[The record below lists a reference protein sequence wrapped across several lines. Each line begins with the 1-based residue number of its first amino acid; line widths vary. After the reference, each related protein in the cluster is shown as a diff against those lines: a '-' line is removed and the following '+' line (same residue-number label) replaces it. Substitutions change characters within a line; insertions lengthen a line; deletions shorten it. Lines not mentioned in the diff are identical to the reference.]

1 MVLIRDHH
9 CGYIAWEQF
18 ERNQVILTDN
28 AHMKSRME
36 PKAGR
41 GGRSLLAGLLRCRR
55 CGRMLH
61 VAYSGSHGEAPRYHC
76 RGAHI
81 NHGADWCISFGGL
94 RPDRAIAAEILKAV
108 EGNAIEAAL
117 EVAARVAE
125 QQRQR
130 HRVLSLELE
139 QAQYEVRLAARRYE
153 AVDPDNRLVAAELE
167 ARWNAALQSAGEVE
181 QRLRQNELP
190 DTAAR
195 IPDKETLCSLA
206 QDLPA
211 VWNSATTEM
220 RLKQRII
227 RILIEEIIA
236 DVDEAKT
243 EIVLMI
249 HWTGGRHSELR
260 MKKNPTGK
268 HSRCTSLEALEIIRQ
283 MAGKFPDDQIAA
295 ILNRLT
301 FRTGTGNTWTEG
313 RIRSL
318 RSYHEWPT
326 YDAKTSSRQSLTL
339 EEASKRLEVSHKV
352 VRRLIDSGEISAT
365 QVVPWAPWEI
375 SAEAVE
381 SAEVLQAV
389 RNAKRRVR
397 AGSAAPETILPMFVD
412 R

>member
-1 MVLIRDHH
+1 M
-9 CGYIAWEQF
+9 
-18 ERNQVILTDN
+18 
-28 AHMKSRME
+28 
-36 PKAGR
+36 
-41 GGRSLLAGLLRCRR
+41 
-55 CGRMLH
+55 
-61 VAYSGSHGEAPRYHC
+61 
-76 RGAHI
+76 
-81 NHGADWCISFGGL
+81 
-94 RPDRAIAAEILKAV
+94 

-190 DTAAR
+190 DNATR
-195 IPDKETLCSLA
+195 IPDKETLSSLA

-211 VWNSATTEM
+211 VWNSSTTEM

-236 DVDEAKT
+236 DVDESAT

-260 MKKNPTGK
+260 VKKNPTGK
-268 HSRCTSLEALEIIRQ
+268 HSRCTDLEAIEIIRQ

-295 ILNRLT
+295 TLNRLT

-326 YDAKTSSRQSLTL
+326 YDAKTASRQGLTL
-339 EEASKRLEVSHKV
+339 EEASERLGVSHKV
-352 VRRLIDSGEISAT
+352 VRRLIDAGKISAT

-381 SAEVLQAV
+381 SEEVLEAV
-389 RNAKRRVR
+389 RNARRRVNVTS
-397 AGSAAPETILPMFVD
+397 SAPGTLLPLFVD
-412 R
+412 C

>member
-1 MVLIRDHH
+1 M
-9 CGYIAWEQF
+9 YIIW
-18 ERNQVILTDN
+18 R
-28 AHMKSRME
+28 
-36 PKAGR
+36 
-41 GGRSLLAGLLRCRR
+41 
-55 CGRMLH
+55 
-61 VAYSGSHGEAPRYHC
+61 
-76 RGAHI
+76 
-81 NHGADWCISFGGL
+81 L
-94 RPDRAIAAEILKAV
+94 RPDRAIASEILKAV

-139 QAQYEVRLAARRYE
+139 QAQYEMRLAARRYE

-167 ARWNAALQSAGEVE
+167 ARWNVALQSAAEVE
-181 QRLRQNELP
+181 KRLRQNELP
-190 DTAAR
+190 ENATR
-195 IPDKETLCSLA
+195 IPDKETLSSLA
-206 QDLPA
+206 HDLPA

-236 DVDEAKT
+236 DVDEATT

-260 MKKNPTGK
+260 VKKNTTGK
-268 HSRCTSLEALEIIRQ
+268 HSRCTSLEAIEIIRQ

-295 ILNRLT
+295 TLNRLN

-318 RSYHEWPT
+318 CSYHDWPT
-326 YDAKTSSRQSLTL
+326 YDAKTASRQALTL
-339 EEASKRLEVSHKV
+339 EEASERLGVSHKV
-352 VRRLIDSGEISAT
+352 VRRLIDAGKISAT

-375 SAEAVE
+375 SVEAVE
-381 SAEVLQAV
+381 SEEVVEAV
-389 RNAKRRVR
+389 RNAKRRISVSS
-397 AGSAAPETILPMFVD
+397 SASEPVLPLFAD
-412 R
+412 S